1 MLKKLLSAAVF
12 TALLAGNIQGQSTG
26 TKVSI
31 PSAVLKDKIKGGWA
45 GQTIGVTFGAPYEF
59 HFQGS
64 FIQPEQK
71 LHWKPGYVK
80 EMMLGAPGVYDDL
93 YMDLS
98 FVEVIERL
106 GQDAQVDSFSNAFAY
121 AGYDLWHAN
130 QAARYNILTGLK
142 APASGFWKNNPHAD
156 CIDYQIEADYAGLMS
171 PGMPNAASEISDKIG
186 HIMNYGDGWYGGIY
200 VGAMYSLAFVQKDI
214 RVIVN
219 KALLSIPENSDF
231 RKCISDVIRWHAQYP
246 NDWRQTWF
254 EVQKKW
260 AFDNGC
266 PDGIYS
272 PFNIDAKVNAA
283 YVVIGL
289 LYGNGDYGKT
299 LDITTRCGQDAD
311 CNPSTAGGILG
322 TLIGYEKIPAYWKAG
337 LEGSEDIPFKYTST
351 SLNRVYEMGYR
362 HALENVRRHGGSVEA
377 SGITITQQ
385 DPRPVKFERSFPDIT
400 PLDKIGV
407 QQDDLK
413 EKTYTFK
420 GTGFVLQGEAIGKD
434 ASSRSKVAMMEVW
447 VDGKKTETVRLP
459 ADFTTR
465 RHELCWNYDLADG
478 DHQVTVKRIDTETD
492 LRIRTNELIILGRP
506 KP

>member
-1 MLKKLLSAAVF
+1 MFKTLLAAVVLP
-12 TALLAGNIQGQSTG
+12 ALLAQEAGAQTKSPSRVTISTA
-26 TKVSI
+26 I
-31 PSAVLKDKIKGGWA
+31 LKDKIKGGWA

-59 HFQGS
+59 RFEGS

-80 EMMLGAPGVYDDL
+80 EMMIGIPGVYDDL

-106 GQDAQVDSFSNAFAY
+106 GQDAPVDSFASAFAH

-130 QAARYNILTGLK
+130 QAARYNILNGIK
-142 APASGFWKNNPHAD
+142 APESGHWLNNPHAD

-200 VGAMYSLAFVQKDI
+200 VGAMYALAFTQKDI
-214 RVIVN
+214 TTVV
-219 KALLSIPENSDF
+219 KQGLQAVPEKSSF
-231 RKCISDVIRWHAQYP
+231 RQCITDVIRWHEKYP
-246 NDWRQTWF
+246 DDWRQTWF

-272 PFNIDAKVNAA
+272 PFNIDAKVNSA
-283 YVVIGL
+283 YVVMGL
-289 LYGNGDYGKT
+289 LYGNGDYTRT

-322 TLIGYEKIPAYWKAG
+322 TLIGFEKIPQYWKEG
-337 LEGSEDIPFKYTST
+337 LNGSEDLPFKYTST

-362 HALENVRRHGGSVEA
+362 HALENIRRHGGTVDA
-377 SGITITQQ
+377 NGVTLAVQQ
-385 DPRPVKFERSFPDIT
+385 PSPVRMEQSFPGIIPT
-400 PLDKIGV
+400 DKISFN
-407 QQDDLK
+407 QDDLK
-413 EKTYTFK
+413 AEQFSFK
-420 GTGFVLQGEAIGKD
+420 GTGFVVRGEALAKDGDQKGK
-434 ASSRSKVAMMEVW
+434 AATLEVR
-447 VDGKKTETVRLP
+447 VDGQLTETVRLP

-465 RHELCWNYDLADG
+465 RHELCWNYQLSPG
-478 DHQVTVKRIDTETD
+478 THVVSLKRTDTENGI
-492 LRIRTNELIILGRP
+492 RIRSSDRIILS
-506 KP
+506 KQ